1 MANAQR
7 TELMKA
13 SAENI
18 YKVLTDYNSYGDYMD
33 GVSKV
38 EVIERNGNTVLA
50 KYDINMIKKF
60 SYVLKLEEVEN
71 KSITWSFVEGDIFA
85 HNNGSWVL
93 NDLGD
98 GTTEVEYSV
107 DVDIKVKMM
116 GSGMIVKKLV
126 NTSLPALM
134 KSVEKRAQDL

>member
-1 MANAQR
+1 MASAQR
-7 TELMKA
+7 TEIMEA

-18 YKVLTDYNSYGDYMD
+18 YKVLSDYSSYGEYMD

-38 EVIERNGNTVLA
+38 EVIERNGASVLA

-60 SYVLKLEEVEN
+60 SYILKLDEVEN
-71 KSITWSFVEGDIFA
+71 KSITWSFVEGDIFSE
-85 HNNGSWVL
+85 NSGSWQL
-93 NDLGD
+93 KDLGD
-98 GTTEVEYSV
+98 GTTEVEYNV
-107 DVDIKVKMM
+107 EVEIKVKMM
-116 GSGMIVKKLV
+116 GSGMIIKKLV

>member
-1 MANAQR
+1 MASAER
-7 TELMKA
+7 TEIMQA

-18 YKVLTDYNSYGDYMD
+18 YKVLSDYNSYGEYMD

-38 EVIERNGNTVLA
+38 EVIERNGSSVLA

-60 SYVLKLEEVEN
+60 SYILKLDEVEN
-71 KSITWSFVEGDIFA
+71 KSITWSFVEGDIFST
-85 HNNGSWVL
+85 NSGSWEL
-93 NDLGD
+93 SDQGD
-98 GTTEVEYSV
+98 GTTEVTYNVE
-107 DVDIKVKMM
+107 VDIKVKMM

-134 KSVEKRAQDL
+134 KSIEKRAQEV

>member
-1 MANAQR
+1 MASAQR
-7 TELMKA
+7 TEIMEA

-71 KSITWSFVEGDIFA
+71 KSISWSFVEGDIFSQ
-85 HNNGSWVL
+85 NSGSWVL
-93 NDLGD
+93 KDLGD
-98 GTTEVEYSV
+98 GTTEVEYNV
-107 DVDIKVKMM
+107 EVDIKVKMM
-116 GSGMIVKKLV
+116 GSGMIIKKLV

>member
-1 MANAQR
+1 MASAQR
-7 TELMKA
+7 TELMEA
-13 SAENI
+13 SAESI

-71 KSITWSFVEGDIFA
+71 KSISWSFVEGDIFSM
-85 HNNGSWVL
+85 NSGSWVL
-93 NDLGD
+93 NDLGN

-107 DVDIKVKMM
+107 EVDIKVKMM

-134 KSVEKRAQDL
+134 KSVEKRAQEI